1 MTVPLGRR
9 QFFTGSEAVTRPS
22 RSEAGY
28 TYLML
33 LFAVAAM
40 GLVAAGTAEL
50 WSTLAQREREQELLF
65 IGNQYREALR
75 RYHEAVPDSQARY
88 PARLEDLLLDTRL
101 PALRRHLRR
110 TYADPLTGQADWV
123 LLRQGERIVGLHS
136 RAPGRP
142 LKQGG
147 FEKRDEGFAG
157 AASYAEWIFT
167 APEVTTDPPRT
178 AVAAPDRAKGA
189 RGLAA
194 PLTR

>member
-1 MTVPLGRR
+1 MSRR
-9 QFFTGSEAVTRPS
+9 RRCET
-22 RSEAGY
+22 GY

-50 WSTLAQREREQELLF
+50 WSTLARREKEQELLF
-65 IGNQYREALR
+65 VGNQYREALR
-75 RYHEAVPDSQARY
+75 RYHEAVPDAQPRY
-88 PARLEDLLLDTRL
+88 PARLEDLLLDARL
-101 PALRRHLRR
+101 PAVRRHLRR
-110 TYADPLTGQADWV
+110 TYADPMTGQADWV

-142 LKQGG
+142 IKQGG

-157 AASYAEWIFT
+157 AASYAEWIFS
-167 APEVTTDPPRT
+167 APEVATDAARA
-178 AVAAPDRAKGA
+178 AVAEPDRPKSA

>member
-1 MTVPLGRR
+1 MARPTRIGD
-9 QFFTGSEAVTRPS
+9 GVTRPR

-65 IGNQYREALR
+65 VGNQYREALR
-75 RYHEAVPDSQARY
+75 RYQEAVPDAAQRH
-88 PARLEDLLLDTRL
+88 PLRLEDLLLDTRL
-101 PALRRHLRR
+101 PTLRRHLRQIH
-110 TYADPLTGQADWV
+110 ADPMTGQTDWV

-136 RAPGRP
+136 RAAGRP
-142 LKQGG
+142 LKQHG
-147 FEKRDEGFAG
+147 FERRDEGFAG
-157 AASYAEWIFT
+157 AASYAAWRFT
-167 APEVTTDPPRT
+167 APGVATDPART
-178 AVAAPDRAKGA
+178 AVAAPPGQMKSA

-194 PLTR
+194 PLAR